1 MTTTAPD
8 SRRDAPRGVAHFLA
22 PVVAGFFNGHPPVR
36 LRAWDGSEAGPAD
49 APVVVLRHRDA
60 LRHVVSRPGELGL
73 ARAYVTGA
81 LDVEGDLTDALRR
94 VGAGVR
100 RHGTSP
106 LGPGEW
112 VRAARVLLAVGAV
125 GARPPV
131 PDGEARLR
139 GRTHTRER
147 DAAAVSHHYDAGNG
161 IYSLLLDETMAYSC
175 AYWPEDDPVAT
186 LADAQRAKLD
196 LVCRELGLRKGSRL
210 LDVGCGWGS
219 LALHAARVHGAR
231 VSAVTLSA
239 AQRDHVAAR
248 VREEGLEDSVEVELR
263 HYREIDREGFDAVAA
278 IEMGEHVGRDEYA
291 PFARRLWSLL
301 RPGGRLLVQQ
311 MSRGS
316 DHPGGGPFIERY
328 IAPDMYMRPLGETV
342 GLIEDAGL
350 EVTAVRSLRR
360 HYVRTA
366 RAWSAELERRLD
378 DLVALAGEE
387 TARVWRLYLAGGA
400 LAFEEGRM
408 GVHQIT
414 ARRFGPGEGRT

>member
-1 MTTTAPD
+1 MSAPAA
-8 SRRDAPRGVAHFLA
+8 RRGRPRGVAHFLA
-22 PVVAGFFNGHPPVR
+22 PVLAAFFDGRPPVR

-49 APVVVLRHRDA
+49 APVAVLRDRDA
-60 LRHVVSRPGELGL
+60 LRYAVTRPGELGL
-73 ARAYVTGA
+73 ARAYVSGA

-94 VGAGVR
+94 VGAAVR
-100 RHGTSP
+100 RHGASP
-106 LGPGEW
+106 PGPGEW
-112 VRAARVLLAVGAV
+112 AGAARALLAVGAV
-125 GARPPV
+125 GAPPPRPR
-131 PDGEARLR
+131 GEARLR
-139 GRTHTRER
+139 GRTHSRER
-147 DAAAVSHHYDAGNG
+147 DAAAISHHYDAGNAV
-161 IYSLLLDETMAYSC
+161 YSLLLDETMAYSC
-175 AYWPEDDPVAT
+175 AYWPDDDPHAT

-196 LVCRELGLRKGSRL
+196 LVCRELGLREGARL

-219 LALHAARVHGAR
+219 LTLHAARRFGAH
-231 VSAVTLSA
+231 VTAVTLSA

-248 VREEGLEDSVEVELR
+248 VRDEGLHDRVEVGLR
-263 HYREIDREGFDAVAA
+263 HYRDIDRGGFDAVAA

-291 PFARRLWSLL
+291 PFARRLRSLL

-311 MSRGS
+311 MSRGG

-350 EVTAVRSLRR
+350 EVTGVRSMRE

-366 RAWSAELERRLD
+366 RAWSAELERRYD

-387 TARVWRLYLAGGA
+387 AARTWRLYLAGGA

-408 GVHQIT
+408 GVHQIS
-414 ARRFGPGEGRT
+414 ARRSGPGEGAA

>member
-1 MTTTAPD
+1 MTQVTTIPTTGG
-8 SRRDAPRGVAHFLA
+8 PRGVAHFLA
-22 PVVAGFFNGHPPVR
+22 PVIAGFFNGHPPVR
-36 LRAWDGSEAGPAD
+36 LRAWDGSEAGPRD
-49 APVVVLRHRDA
+49 APVVILRHRDA
-60 LRHVVSRPGELGL
+60 LRHVVARPGELGL

-100 RHGTSP
+100 RHGTSSLAP
-106 LGPGEW
+106 REW

-125 GARPPV
+125 GTPPPV
-131 PDGEARLR
+131 PRGESRPR
-139 GRTHTRER
+139 GPLHSRER

-196 LVCRELGLRKGSRL
+196 LVCRELGLREGSRL

-219 LALHAARVHGAR
+219 LALHAARAYGAR
-231 VSAVTLSA
+231 VTAVTLSA

-248 VREEGLEDSVEVELR
+248 IREEGLTDRVEVELR
-263 HYREIDREGFDAVAA
+263 HYRDIDRAGFDAVAT

-291 PFARRLWSLL
+291 PFARRLRSLL

-328 IAPDMYMRPLGETV
+328 IAPDMHMRPLGETV
-342 GLIEDAGL
+342 TLLEDAGL
-350 EVTAVRSLRR
+350 EVTGVRSLRR

-366 RAWSAELERRLD
+366 RSWAAELDRRYD
-378 DLVALAGEE
+378 DLVGLAGEE

-408 GVHQIT
+408 GVHQIA
-414 ARRFGPGEGRT
+414 ARRPAPEEIP